1 MKKGAVA
8 IIVIGLIAAAV
19 TLKVLEGYFFAKGAK
34 KVWDVCYEM
43 TNQHIEWTGAGSSG
57 R

>member
-34 KVWDVCYEM
+34 KAWDVCYEM